1 MNLGEVGGLTLP
13 PSYLVSQTLNILGLI
28 TTTTTATATTT
39 ITTNSSTN
47 SISTAKLEKLEC

>member
-1 MNLGEVGGLTLP
+1 MNLGDVGGLTLP

-28 TTTTTATATTT
+28 TTTTATATTT

-47 SISTAKLEKLEC
+47 SITTAKLEKLEC